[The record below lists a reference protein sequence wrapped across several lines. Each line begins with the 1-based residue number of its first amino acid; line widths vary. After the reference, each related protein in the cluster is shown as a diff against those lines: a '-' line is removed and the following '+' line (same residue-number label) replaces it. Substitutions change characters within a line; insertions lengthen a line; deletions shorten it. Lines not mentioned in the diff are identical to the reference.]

1 MPARK
6 FTPADV
12 ENFVKAMQADPE
24 HRDLV
29 PLDFL
34 IEPKSEMQVWEDEQG
49 PVFYFRLSR
58 DIRVDIQ
65 FRSDVEKERIEKGM
79 KEGINWLAS
88 MEEVKANFRGIVF
101 DSIYRPL
108 IAFAK
113 RRLQFKSY
121 PDLRR
126 SL

>member
-1 MPARK
+1 MPARR
-6 FTPADV
+6 FEVSDV
-12 ENFVKAMQADPE
+12 EAFTKAMYADPE
-24 HRDLV
+24 HQKLK

-34 IEPKSEMQVWEDEQG
+34 LEPKSEMKVWEDEQG
-49 PVFYFRLSR
+49 PVFYFRISR

-65 FRSDVEKERIEKGM
+65 FRADVEKERTQKAM
-79 KEGINWLAS
+79 KEGIEWLAS
-88 MEEVKANFRGIVF
+88 EEEVKNNFRGIVF
-101 DSIYRPL
+101 DSVFRPL